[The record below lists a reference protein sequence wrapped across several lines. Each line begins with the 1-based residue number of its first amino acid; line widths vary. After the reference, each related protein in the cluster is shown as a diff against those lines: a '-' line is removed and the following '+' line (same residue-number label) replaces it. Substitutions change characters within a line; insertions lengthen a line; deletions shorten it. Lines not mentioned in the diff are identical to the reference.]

1 MIGKRIQHYRKQ
13 KRISLTELA
22 NRAGVAKS
30 YLSSI
35 ERNIQK
41 NPSIEFLNKIA
52 AVLGVEVEVLIH
64 DVPPYGYQLSLND
77 LEWLQFA
84 READNAGISIH
95 DVRHY
100 VEKCKMIEQTNEKMN
115 NETCKQ

>member
-41 NPSIEFLNKIA
+41 NPSIEFLHKIS
-52 AVLGVEVEVLIH
+52 AVLGVEVEALIH

-84 READNAGISIH
+84 REANSAGISIH

-100 VEKCKMIEQTNEKMN
+100 VEKCKLIEQTDEEMN
-115 NETCKQ
+115 DTACKQ